1 MIVKNEHQIYEIIGD
16 IRKNNILIIG
26 DHASNIIPAD
36 IDLGIDESLLNDHI
50 AVDIGVKTVSEMMVK
65 NLGIAAILA
74 AQSRLVIDLNRRE
87 DDPSLIPLE
96 SDGIYISGNDIDED
110 QKQERI
116 SRFHKPYHDKVAQII
131 AKYPPSIIIALHSF
145 TPILRTDPNLDRPW
159 DAGVMYGPTETA
171 SKLAI
176 EHLLSY
182 GLMVGDQLPYTGKIW
197 NATMDRHTEPRNIP
211 YFGLEMRQDL
221 VADHA
226 GCERFAQI
234 LGDICV
240 KITKTLASH

>member
-65 NLGIAAILA
+65 NIDIAAILA
-74 AQSRLVIDLNRRE
+74 TQSRLVIDLNRRE
-87 DDPSLIPLE
+87 DDPSLIPSE
-96 SDGIYISGNDIDED
+96 SDTIYISGNDISEA

-116 SRFHKPYHDKVAQII
+116 GRFHRPYHDKVAQII
-131 AKYPPSIIIALHSF
+131 TQYPPSLIIALHSF
-145 TPILRTDPNLDRPW
+145 TPNLRSNPELNRPW

-176 EHLLSY
+176 EYLKSY
-182 GLMVGDQLPYTGKIW
+182 GLVVGDQLPYTGKIW
-197 NATMDRHTEPRNIP
+197 NASMDRHAEPNNIP
-211 YFGLEMRQDL
+211 YFGLEMRQDI
-221 VADHA
+221 VSNRA

-234 LGDICV
+234 LSEICV
-240 KITKTLASH
+240 KITKTLASY